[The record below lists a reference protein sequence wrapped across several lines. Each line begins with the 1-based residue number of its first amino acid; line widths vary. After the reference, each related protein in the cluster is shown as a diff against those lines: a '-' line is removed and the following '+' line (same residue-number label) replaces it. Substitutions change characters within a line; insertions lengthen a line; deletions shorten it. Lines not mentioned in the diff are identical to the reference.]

1 MCCWLRSSL
10 WECVCLFSSDP
21 NMPPSSGMNSSYLN
35 QKLLLCS
42 EMYDSRWT
50 FDAFSRDVAV
60 DTVKTGM
67 GGATGNKGGVAIRLL
82 FHTTSICFVC
92 SHFAAGQSQVKER
105 NDDYGEIARRLSFP
119 MVTTLFTRNYTIH
132 ILMSITPHPCCWW

>member
-1 MCCWLRSSL
+1 M
-10 WECVCLFSSDP
+10 
-21 NMPPSSGMNSSYLN
+21 
-35 QKLLLCS
+35 
-42 EMYDSRWT
+42 
-50 FDAFSRDVAV
+50 FSRDVAV

-105 NDDYGEIARRLSFP
+105 NDDYSEITRRLSFP
-119 MVTTLFTRNYTIH
+119 MVIIIIILKTLFIEYLIQLRGPDSKCLVTFSEEYQQFWNCLRLSDSDHAHRELGDHRIRKQLTQIVYYN
-132 ILMSITPHPCCWW
+132 P